1 MSNKYFSDELILPGE
16 TILEMMEEYGMT
28 QKELSNRLG
37 YSTKHVNRV
46 IKGKSEITVDFAMKL
61 ELIFGLETSFWLNLE
76 SNYRI
81 QLAKKEELK
90 ALEEEKNIAK
100 DIPYAE
106 MAKLGWVDKTRKI
119 NEKIKNL
126 RSFFRVSKLTLIGDV
141 YSYAFREKGGEKSS
155 NLAQAAWIAKGER
168 MASKLEVAKFDVD
181 KLMTTVEKIR
191 SLTLNEDPEFIE
203 ELTEI
208 CASCGIKFVLVPRLP
223 KTFVHGV
230 TKWIDK
236 DTALIMLSLRYKYG
250 DILWFSFF
258 HEIAH
263 LVIHGKRI
271 VNKQINDN
279 EIESEADDF
288 ASKLLVPEKEYQE
301 FIRANNFTSHAIKM
315 FSSKINIHPGIIVGR
330 LMHDKY
336 IAYNNSARNLRV
348 KYDWK

>member
-46 IKGKSEITVDFAMKL
+46 IKGKSEITVEFAMRL
-61 ELIFGLETSFWLNLE
+61 ELVFSLESSFWLNLE

-81 QLAKKEELK
+81 QLARKEELK
-90 ALEEEKNIAK
+90 ELEKEKSIAK

-106 MAKLGWVDKTRKI
+106 MVKLGWVDKTRKI
-119 NEKIKNL
+119 EEKVKNL
-126 RSFFRVSKLTLIGDV
+126 RSFFRVSNLTLIDDV

-155 NLAQAAWIAKGER
+155 DLAQAAWIAQGEI
-168 MASKLEVAKFDVD
+168 MASKLEVAEFDED
-181 KLMTTVEKIR
+181 KLKSVVERIR
-191 SLTLNEDPEFIE
+191 ELTLNKDPKFIE

-208 CASCGIKFVLVPRLP
+208 CALCGIKFVLVPRLP
-223 KTFVHGV
+223 KTYVHGV

-236 DTALIMLSLRYKYG
+236 DTVLIMLSLRYKYG

-263 LVIHGKRI
+263 LLIHGKRI
-271 VNKQINDN
+271 VNKPINDTK
-279 EIESEADDF
+279 IESEADDF
-288 ASKLLVPEKEYQE
+288 ASKLLIPENEYKE
-301 FIRANNFTSHAIKM
+301 FIKDNNFTTNAIEM
-315 FSSKINIHPGIIVGR
+315 FSGKINIHPGIIVGR